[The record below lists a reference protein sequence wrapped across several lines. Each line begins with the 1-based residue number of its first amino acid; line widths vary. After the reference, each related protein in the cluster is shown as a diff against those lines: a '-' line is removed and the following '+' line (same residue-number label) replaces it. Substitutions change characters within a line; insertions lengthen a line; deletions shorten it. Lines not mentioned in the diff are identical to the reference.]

1 MTTNEEGKMCSALR
15 ESLVFCILAPRVER
29 RRIYFQVIGA
39 ENRSATALPS
49 ATIFHKNKPP
59 NLEDHNKTMA
69 TRANLSPKIATRMR
83 YYPIIYDLHSPVN
96 YVDFIKKLN

>member
-15 ESLVFCILAPRVER
+15 ESLVFCFLAPRIEQ

-49 ATIFHKNKPP
+49 ATIFHNNKPP
-59 NLEDHNKTMA
+59 NIQNHNKTMA
-69 TRANLSPKIATRMR
+69 TRANLP
-83 YYPIIYDLHSPVN
+83 
-96 YVDFIKKLN
+96 